1 MTPTTGPFSIRNIQ
15 LFIAFRIFFNARFY
29 YPVFTILFLDYGLT
43 IEQFALLNS
52 VWAITIVCAEVP
64 SGALADV
71 IGRKRLIVTTSCL
84 MLFEMVLIA
93 FVPLANISL
102 VFWAFLLNRVLS
114 GLAEALASGA
124 DEAIAYDSLKE
135 QGLEGKWPQVLSVQ
149 MRSKSVVSIVT
160 ATTGALVYDPDII
173 NKLLAVLGSSILVEQ
188 QQSMRFPIY
197 LTLILAILAT
207 WTSFLFRED
216 KTIST
221 TVKGSMFT
229 DMLKALRVTM
239 QAGAWIIKTPFA
251 LAIIVFGMFHDHI
264 LRMII
269 TMTSQYFRLIQLPE
283 ASFGLI
289 SAALSLLGLTIP
301 KMCEILVER
310 YSAAKNL
317 WILFGITILGLFG
330 LMGFF
335 PYIGLLPMA
344 CVYTGLMMI
353 AFFTSHYLNQITES
367 SQRATVL
374 SFKGMAFNLA
384 YSIIGVLFALLIQ
397 QLRGKNL
404 ASHPDWNQQLVED
417 SSFIEAIGWFPWY
430 TIILFGIILVYFHSR
445 LKSSPELPCG
455 CTTRTVYILD
465 CFLNGCENRPG

>member
-1 MTPTTGPFSIRNIQ
+1 MLPTTGPFAIRNIR

-52 VWAITIVCAEVP
+52 VWAITIVCVEVP

-71 IGRKRLIVTTSCL
+71 IGRKRLIITTSVL
-84 MLFEMVLIA
+84 MLFEIGLIA
-93 FVPLANISL
+93 FVPIANISL

-135 QGLEGKWPQVLSVQ
+135 QGIEEEWPRVLSLQ
-149 MRSKSVVSIVT
+149 MRLKSIVTIIT

-173 NKLLAVLGSSILVEQ
+173 NKLLHLTGSSILVEQ
-188 QQSMRFPIY
+188 HQTMRYPIY
-197 LTLILAILAT
+197 LTLVLAVLAT
-207 WTSFLFRED
+207 GTSLLFIEEEKERPAL
-216 KTIST
+216 KNN
-221 TVKGSMFT
+221 MFH
-229 DMLKALRVTM
+229 DMVEALRLTL

-251 LAIIVFGMFHDHI
+251 LAIITFGMFHDHI

-301 KMCEILVER
+301 KVCEMLVER
-310 YSAAKNL
+310 NSAAKNL
-317 WILFGITILGLFG
+317 WILFLITVTGLFG
-330 LMGFF
+330 LTGFF

-353 AFFTSHYLNQITES
+353 AFFSSHYLNQITKS

-384 YSIIGVLFALLIQ
+384 YGIIGVLFALLIQ
-397 QLRGKNL
+397 QLRGKNTVN
-404 ASHPDWNQQLVED
+404 HPDWSQQLIED
-417 SSFIEAIGWFPWY
+417 SSFIAAIGWFPWY
-430 TIILFGIILVYFHSR
+430 TIILFGIVLVYFHNR
-445 LKSSPELPCG
+445 LKSSPEYKQFG
-455 CTTRTVYILD
+455 
-465 CFLNGCENRPG
+465 

>member
-1 MTPTTGPFSIRNIQ
+1 MFPPTGPLAIGNIR

-71 IGRKRLIVTTSCL
+71 IGRKRLIITTSVL
-84 MLFEMVLIA
+84 MLFEIGLLA

-135 QGLEGKWPQVLSVQ
+135 AGLEARWPQVLSVQ
-149 MRSKSVVSIVT
+149 MRLKSVVSIVT
-160 ATTGALVYDPDII
+160 ATTGALVYDPNII
-173 NKLLAVLGSSILVEQ
+173 NKLLNLAGSGIIVDQ
-188 QQSMRFPIY
+188 QQSMRYPIY
-197 LTLILAILAT
+197 LTLVLAILAT
-207 WTSFLFRED
+207 WTSVLFKED
-216 KTIST
+216 QKTLST
-221 TVKGSMFT
+221 AKGSMFT
-229 DMLKALRVTM
+229 DMTEAFRLTM

-251 LAIIVFGMFHDHI
+251 LAIIAFGMFHDHI

-269 TMTSQYFRLIQLPE
+269 TMTSQYFRMIQLPE

-289 SAALSLLGLTIP
+289 SAGLSLLGLTIP
-301 KMCEILVER
+301 KICETLVMR
-310 YSAAKNL
+310 NSPAKNL
-317 WILFGITILGLFG
+317 WILFLITIVGLFG
-330 LMGFF
+330 LSGFF
-335 PYIGLLPMA
+335 PYFGLLPMA

-384 YSIIGVLFALLIQ
+384 YGIIGILFALLIQ
-397 QLRGKNL
+397 QLRGNNL
-404 ASHPDWNQQLVED
+404 AAHPDWSQQLIED
-417 SSFIEAIGWFPWY
+417 SSFIAAIGWFPWY

-445 LKSSPELPCG
+445 LKSSPEYKQFG
-455 CTTRTVYILD
+455 
-465 CFLNGCENRPG
+465 

>member
-1 MTPTTGPFSIRNIQ
+1 MFPTTGPFAIPNIR

-71 IGRKRLIVTTSCL
+71 IGRKRLIITTSVL
-84 MLFEMVLIA
+84 MLFEIGLIA
-93 FVPLANISL
+93 FVPITNISL
-102 VFWAFLLNRVLS
+102 VFWAFLLNRILS

-124 DEAIAYDSLKE
+124 DEAIAFDSLKE
-135 QGLEGKWPQVLSVQ
+135 VGLEEKWPHVLSVQ
-149 MRSKSVVSIVT
+149 MRLKSIVTIIT

-173 NKLLAVLGSSILVEQ
+173 NKLLNLTASGIIVEQ
-188 QQSMRFPIY
+188 QQSMRYPIY
-197 LTLILAILAT
+197 LTLVLAALAT
-207 WTSFLFRED
+207 WTSLLFTENP
-216 KTIST
+216 KEQPA
-221 TVKGSMFT
+221 VKSNMFH
-229 DMLKALRVTM
+229 KIVEALRLTL
-239 QAGAWIIKTPFA
+239 QAGTWIIKTPFA
-251 LAIIVFGMFHDHI
+251 LAIIAFGMFHDHI

-289 SAALSLLGLTIP
+289 SATLSLLGLTIP
-301 KMCEILVER
+301 KICETLVER
-310 YSAAKNL
+310 NSAAKNL
-317 WILFGITILGLFG
+317 WILFLITVLGLFG
-330 LMGFF
+330 LTGFF

-353 AFFTSHYLNQITES
+353 SFFTSHYLNQITES

-384 YSIIGVLFALLIQ
+384 YGIIGVLFALLIQ
-397 QLRGKNL
+397 QLRDKNM
-404 ASHPDWNQQLVED
+404 ATHPDWSQQLTED
-417 SSFIEAIGWFPWY
+417 SSFIAAIGWFPWY
-430 TIILFGIILVYFHSR
+430 TIILFVIILVYFHNR
-445 LKSSPELPCG
+445 LKSSPEYRQFG
-455 CTTRTVYILD
+455 
-465 CFLNGCENRPG
+465 